1 MSKGSFLGDLF
12 GGPSLTGVAR
22 RKIGMLNKTEVM
34 EVVAVLISQ
43 SVVGLHVALCV
54 NVSIFTYNHCF

>member
-1 MSKGSFLGDLF
+1 
-12 GGPSLTGVAR
+12 
-22 RKIGMLNKTEVM
+22 MLNKTEVM